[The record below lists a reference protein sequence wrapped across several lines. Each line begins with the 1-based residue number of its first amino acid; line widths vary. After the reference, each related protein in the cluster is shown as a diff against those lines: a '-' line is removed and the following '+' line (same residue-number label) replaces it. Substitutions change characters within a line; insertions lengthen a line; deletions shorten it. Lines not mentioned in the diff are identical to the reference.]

1 MGYLCPSMQDPNAPF
16 GGGGPP
22 GPQGWG
28 PPQGP
33 YGPPP
38 PGGFGAPG
46 GPGFGPPI
54 YGPPPPPPRG
64 PNVGLFVALG
74 CVGAL
79 VLIGGIGAAV
89 FLAARTDA
97 SAPVAESP
105 AKAPDGTPAKPS
117 STASGDPGLSLELRD
132 FRHWKE
138 TDKDTTHFVG
148 ELVNA
153 GDGAIGSPT
162 ARIVFYDAA
171 GTAVETG
178 YCSSMVRTLAPGA
191 KVPCTYGIWKPFPW
205 KSYKIE
211 LEPRKPYS
219 KAQAA
224 ELFVSEVVST
234 PKAGYEPHMVTGK
247 LTNKSS
253 FTAKSVWAIASLY
266 GADGKIIAADST
278 LVAGKDLPAGGS
290 GLFKLRFYQMA
301 AAPVSVKVIGAG
313 YSE

>member
-1 MGYLCPSMQDPNAPF
+1 MQHPNAPF

-28 PPQGP
+28 PPPGP
-33 YGPPP
+33 YGAPP

-46 GPGFGPPI
+46 GTPFGPPG
-54 YGPPPPPPRG
+54 YGPPPPPPRS

-79 VLIGGIGAAV
+79 VVLGGVGAAV
-89 FLAARTDA
+89 FFVTARSQTGGE
-97 SAPVAESP
+97 V
-105 AKAPDGTPAKPS
+105 PDGPQKALDGKPS
-117 STASGDPGLSLELRD
+117 KPTGTTAEDSDLSLELRD
-132 FRHWKE
+132 FRSWKE
-138 TDKDTTHFVG
+138 TGKDTTHFVG
-148 ELVNA
+148 ELVNT
-153 GDGAIGSPT
+153 GDGAVGSPT

-171 GTAVETG
+171 GTALDTG
-178 YCSSMVRTLAPGA
+178 YCSSMVRSLAPGA
-191 KVPCTYGIWKPFPW
+191 KVPCTYGIWKPFAW

-224 ELFVSEVVST
+224 ELVVSEVVST
-234 PKAGYEPHMVTGK
+234 PKAGYEPHLVTGK

-253 FTAKSVWAIASLY
+253 FTAKGVWAIASLY
-266 GADGKIIAADST
+266 GADGKIIAADNT
-278 LVAGKDLPAGGS
+278 LVAGKDLAPGGS

-301 AAPVSVKVIGAG
+301 DTPASVKVIGAG